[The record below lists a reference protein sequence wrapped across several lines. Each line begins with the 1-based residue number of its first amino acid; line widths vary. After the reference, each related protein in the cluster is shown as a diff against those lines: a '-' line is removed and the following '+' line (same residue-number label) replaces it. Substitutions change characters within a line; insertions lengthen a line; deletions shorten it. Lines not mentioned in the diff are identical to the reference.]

1 MEPPSSR
8 AELWR
13 QVGWRVRD
21 DRVRAALEDTPR
33 ELYVPDDLREV
44 AFEDRALPIDAGQT
58 ISQPTIVAMTTEA
71 AAPGAHEVA
80 LDVGTGSGFQA
91 AVLAR
96 LARRVYGIEVVRALA
111 VRARRNLARDA
122 GAAGRVQLVVGDA
135 HRGFP
140 ARLRFDVI
148 VVAAAA
154 LEVPAALLDQLAPR
168 GRLVAPVGPQ
178 GRQELVRVVKG
189 DDGILTQ
196 TSLTVC
202 AFVPLV
208 RR

>member
-1 MEPPSSR
+1 VTIP
-8 AELWR
+8 AA
-13 QVGWRVRD
+13 
-21 DRVRAALEDTPR
+21 RAALWASVGRWVENERVLAALTDTPR
-33 ELYVPDDLREV
+33 ELYVPPDLQEH

-58 ISQPTIVAMTTEA
+58 ISQPTIVAMTTDA
-71 AAPGAHEVA
+71 ALPQPDDVA

-96 LARRVYGIEVVRALA
+96 LARRVYGIEVRRTLA
-111 VRARRNLARDA
+111 AAARRNLARDPGVRDA
-122 GAAGRVQLVVGDA
+122 VRLVVGDA

-140 ARLRFDVI
+140 ARLLFDVI

-154 LEVPAALLDQLAPR
+154 PTLPPALVAQLAPG
-168 GRLVAPVGPQ
+168 GRLVAPIGAP
-178 GRQELVRVVKG
+178 GAQELVLVTKG
-189 DDGILTQ
+189 DDGILAERSITG
-196 TSLTVC
+196 C